1 MIFLKKAFLI
11 SGVFISAFIG
21 AGFSSGNEILF
32 YFSKYGIGG
41 VFGILL
47 AVFLFSFLQVTV
59 ISQAHITKSF
69 TIDKYLKS
77 IMNEKLAKI
86 TAVISYF
93 FMAIVFSAMLSGFG
107 ELIFNVFGIKQFY
120 GILLMLFLCYI
131 TVLKGYKGFIKC
143 ESFMSVIIILT
154 TIFTVFYILLFREK
168 TVPASAFFDNWAI
181 SSVSYV
187 SYNFL
192 TSSAL
197 LCVLGREYQ
206 EKIVVKSGFLTF
218 FILSF
223 IMILLWYII
232 VLYAGM
238 INLGS
243 LPMLTIAMR
252 QSKIIGYIYSVSI
265 FISMFTTAIS
275 NYYLLSVKLCDHL
288 PKQLSNLLIIAF
300 GLFLS
305 KFDFGFIIDKLYRF
319 SGLISLFF
327 IYYVFKFYICHKNK
341 NI

>member
-32 YFSKYGIGG
+32 YFSKYGVYG
-41 VFGILL
+41 VFGIIL

-59 ISQAHITKSF
+59 ISQAHMTKSF
-69 TIDKYLKS
+69 TVDKYLTS

-86 TAVISYF
+86 TAFISYL

-107 ELIFNVFGIKQFY
+107 ELIFNVFGIKQLY
-120 GILLMLFLCYI
+120 GVLLMLFLCYI
-131 TVLKGYKGFIKC
+131 TVLKGYKCFIKC

-168 TVPASAFFDNWAI
+168 TATVASFFDNWAT
-181 SSVSYV
+181 SSISYV

-192 TSSAL
+192 TASAL
-197 LCVLGREYQ
+197 LCVLGREY
-206 EKIVVKSGFLTF
+206 EKKSVLKSGFLTF
-218 FILSF
+218 FILTF

-232 VLYAGM
+232 TLYAGM

-252 QSKIIGYIYSVSI
+252 QSRVIGYVYSVSI
-265 FISMFTTAIS
+265 FISMFTTAVS
-275 NYYLLSVKLCDHL
+275 NYYLLSVKLCDYL
-288 PKQLSNLLIIAF
+288 PKRLSDVLIIAS

-305 KFDFGFIIDKLYRF
+305 RFDFAFIIDKLYRF
-319 SGLISLFF
+319 SGVISLFF
-327 IYYVFKFYICHKNK
+327 IYYVLKFYICKKNK